1 MDAFRRLRRA
11 DLSPDELRAQARRAR
26 VLAAQGDDFRAGV
39 RRPGPSDPPA
49 SWRTWAAELAERRR
63 RRGTFE
69 YLSQGIGTGS
79 AIGVVGGGSM
89 WGDPS
94 GPSDPRQP
102 VIPGDRPPPPPPPPD
117 PPPGGGGVQYKGG
130 SGWERPDGGLAERSE
145 QPDPLAEY
153 RFRTLITDRVN
164 ADDMSGTLNP
174 RMLAAAGTWTTTAG
188 GTQLT
193 SGGIG
198 SPAGTLIC
206 DDFNRHTNSYSSV
219 GITNSATGALA
230 VVRARVVAGNL
241 TGYAAR
247 TTGVNQ
253 EIVRYTNGA
262 AVVLASEAQ
271 TCGLGDTLSIHAVGS
286 NLELRVNGAVRLTAT
301 DTTHTEG
308 RVGIGSTV
316 NGAGSPRYVNWT
328 GGYWPLAY

>member
-1 MDAFRRLRRA
+1 MNPHRRRGRA
-11 DLSPDELRAQARRAR
+11 DLSPDDLRALARRAR
-26 VLAAQGDDFRAGV
+26 APVDQDNDYRGV
-39 RRPGPSDPPA
+39 IRRPGPTDEPEQ
-49 SWRTWAAELAERRR
+49 WRLWAAELAERRR

-69 YLSQGIGTGS
+69 YVSQGIGLGF
-79 AIGVVGGGSM
+79 ALGAGGAGLWS
-89 WGDPS
+89 DPS

-102 VIPGDRPPPPPPPPD
+102 LVPGDRPPPPPPPPD
-117 PPPGGGGVQYKGG
+117 PPPGGGGIQYKGG

-164 ADDMSGTLNP
+164 SDGLTGTLNP
-174 RMLAAAGTWTTTAG
+174 RMLQASGAWTTTGA

-193 SGGIG
+193 GGGVG

-206 DDFNRHTNSYSSV
+206 DDFTRHTNCYSSV
-219 GITNSATGALA
+219 GITNSATGAFT

-247 TTGVNQ
+247 INGVNQ
-253 EIVRYTNGA
+253 EIVRYTNGVG
-262 AVVLASEAQ
+262 VVLASEAQ

-286 NLELRVNGAVRLTAT
+286 ALELRVNGAVRLTAT
-301 DTTHTEG
+301 DTNHTEG

-316 NGAGSPRYVNWT
+316 TGAGSPRYVNWT
-328 GGYWPLAY
+328 GGYWPLSY